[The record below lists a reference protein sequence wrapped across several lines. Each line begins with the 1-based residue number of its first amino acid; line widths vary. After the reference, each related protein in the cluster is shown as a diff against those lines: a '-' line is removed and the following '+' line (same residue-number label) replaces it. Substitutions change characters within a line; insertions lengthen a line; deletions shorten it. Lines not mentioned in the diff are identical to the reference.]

1 MTTAANTNPTE
12 GAILLKVRDAAPL
25 LGCAGKPN
33 EVYRMAAQFP
43 PGVMVRIGRRV
54 RISRPKLEAWLREQG
69 ALPGAPAL
77 TLVPKTEE
85 RPTGA
90 GPRHIRCPECGCDVT
105 WTPNEAKEGRR

>member
-1 MTTAANTNPTE
+1 MTDAL
-12 GAILLKVRDAAPL
+12 LLKVRDAAPL

-69 ALPGAPAL
+69 ALPEAVAAPEAPQ
-77 TLVPKTEE
+77 TSKAISRHVTCPMCQTEILWVE
-85 RPTGA
+85 TQGGKP
-90 GPRHIRCPECGCDVT
+90 
-105 WTPNEAKEGRR
+105 